1 MKAFFTTLL
10 AIVCMGVLLWGNI
23 HWTQKTTVTAKKN
36 ESPVVT
42 ETEKNK
48 EVKKEDTEAPS
59 NSLVEFTK
67 NWPIQGVEGFQKSLE
82 DKRPYKIL
90 MIGSKALG
98 EEQSGWAALTKEKLL
113 ETYDEKYM
121 NVDIQ
126 VFDETSRDFVNNDGA
141 ETIIDGQAD
150 MVLFEPFT
158 LMDNGEVSIEDSLNN
173 IQTVM
178 DETLEANPE
187 TVFILMPPHPI
198 YNATFYPKQ
207 VEALK
212 GYAEDNKIAYLD
224 HWEAWPDFKTEEV
237 KEYITSDN
245 SQPNEQGH
253 ELWSKFMTGYLI
265 SK

>member
-1 MKAFFTTLL
+1 MKAFFTTILV
-10 AIVCMGVLLWGNI
+10 IVCMAVLVWGNF
-23 HWTQKTTVTAKKN
+23 HWTQKTTVSGEVN
-36 ESPVVT
+36 ESPVISKTVSDK
-42 ETEKNK
+42 EMEQEKV
-48 EVKKEDTEAPS
+48 ESPS

-67 NWPIQGVEGFQKSLE
+67 NWPEQGVEGFQKALE
-82 DKRPYKIL
+82 EKRPYKVL
-90 MIGSKALG
+90 MIGSSALG
-98 EEQSGWAALTKEKLL
+98 DDKSGWAAITREKLL
-113 ETYDEKYM
+113 EKYSEKQM
-121 NVDIQ
+121 NVEIE

-141 ETIIDGQAD
+141 ETIIDEKAD

-178 DETLEANPE
+178 DVTLEANPD

-212 GYAEDNKIAYLD
+212 EYAEDNKIAYLD
-224 HWEAWPDFKTEEV
+224 HWKAWPDFKTEEV

-253 ELWSKFMTGYLI
+253 ELWSKFVTDYLI

>member
-1 MKAFFTTLL
+1 MKVFFTTLL

-42 ETEKNK
+42 ETVKDK
-48 EVKKEDTEAPS
+48 EVKKEETESPS
-59 NSLVEFTK
+59 KSLVEFTK
-67 NWPIQGVEGFQKSLE
+67 NWPEQGVEGFQKALE
-82 DKRPYKIL
+82 EKRPYKVL

-98 EEQSGWAALTKEKLL
+98 DQQSGWAAQTREKLL
-113 ETYDEKYM
+113 ETYSEEQM
-121 NVDIQ
+121 NVVIQ
-126 VFDETSRDFVNNDGA
+126 VFDETSRDFVNNDGV
-141 ETIIDGQAD
+141 ETVIDGQAD

-212 GYAEDNKIAYLD
+212 NYAEENKIAYLN
-224 HWEAWPDFKTEEV
+224 HWEAWPDSKSAEV

-253 ELWSKFMTGYLI
+253 ELWSEFVTEYLI